1 MTKPIQITRVRYPL
15 RAIATVAAAG
25 LLFLFNMT
33 VGFLFMALVPPLI
46 AVYVC
51 VLFGSGSVL
60 QSALA
65 YAQRVSIVV
74 PAAMLQH
81 ERHDEKVA
89 QRAHAARAA

>member
-1 MTKPIQITRVRYPL
+1 MAKPAETARVRYPV
-15 RAIATVAAAG
+15 RAIAAVAGAA

-46 AVYVC
+46 AVYAC
-51 VLFGSGSVL
+51 VLFGTGCVV

-74 PAAMLQH
+74 PAAMLRHGRH
-81 ERHDEKVA
+81 EEKVA
-89 QRAHAARAA
+89 QRTHATRAA